1 MKDLPIIALVGE
13 PNAGK
18 STLMNKIAG
27 KQLAVTS
34 PIAGT
39 TRDRQYADSEW
50 NGRSFSMVDTAGITF
65 SETGELESALLEQ
78 IDVALAEADV
88 ILFVVD
94 GKTAAESL
102 DRKTI
107 LKFRKSKKPV
117 ILALNKLDSPKQL
130 EQTIADFQSLGIKQ
144 IFGVSALTGRG
155 LGDLLDAC
163 VEALP
168 PEKEMTEK
176 KESDIAVAIVGK
188 PNVGKSSLLNAI
200 LKEKRV
206 VVSSIP
212 GTTRTAIDTE
222 TEING
227 TTYTFIDTAGLKR
240 KDYRQELPDQYSGF
254 QTFKSIR
261 RSDVAIL
268 VISALEPISK
278 QDQHIAGE
286 IVDMA
291 KGCILVVNK
300 MDEFHGD
307 ETRLRDHVSYHLP
320 FLWYSPLFFTSAV
333 TGENIDEVI
342 AAIKPILENRK
353 KEIPQEDL
361 DRLLAKSLEVNPPK
375 LLRDQRKPKV
385 LGLTQIGTE
394 PPTFELYVNF
404 PAAISTQYRKSL
416 QKAIAKYM
424 DFWGTPVELK
434 LRGKDRS

>member
-34 PIAGT
+34 PVAGT

-78 IDVALAEADV
+78 IDVALSEADV

-94 GKTAAESL
+94 GKTSPESL

-117 ILALNKLDSPKQL
+117 ILVLNKLDSPKQL
-130 EQTIADFQSLGIKQ
+130 EQIVADFQSLGIKK

-163 VEALP
+163 IQALP
-168 PEKEMTEK
+168 PEQEVPEK
-176 KESDIAVAIVGK
+176 AESEIAVAIVGK

-206 VVSSIP
+206 VVSAIP
-212 GTTRTAIDTE
+212 GTTRTSIDTE

-240 KDYRQELPDQYSGF
+240 KDYKQELPDQYSGF

-268 VISALEPISK
+268 VINALEPISK

-307 ETRLRDHVSYHLP
+307 EARLRDHVSYHLP

-333 TGENIDEVI
+333 TGENVDEVI
-342 AAIKPILENRK
+342 AAIKPIKHAITMDKAETHK
-353 KEIPQEDL
+353 VF
-361 DRLLAKSLEVNPPK
+361 S
-375 LLRDQRKPKV
+375 KPT
-385 LGLTQIGTE
+385 L
-394 PPTFELYVNF
+394 
-404 PAAISTQYRKSL
+404 SR
-416 QKAIAKYM
+416 
-424 DFWGTPVELK
+424 
-434 LRGKDRS
+434 